1 MGVDTQNTLLVS
13 VAVLCYN
20 QEKYI
25 AQTMESIVSQ
35 ETNFDYEIII
45 ADDYSTDRT
54 REILF
59 RYKEKYPD
67 KINLILNEKNI
78 GLIANYV
85 QTLKQAK
92 GQYIAQCAGDDYW
105 TDNQKLQKQVD
116 FLSDKPDY
124 AMVHTQHL
132 HYIEKNNS
140 FEQVVPIE
148 KSEGIFQ
155 ELLAG
160 NKIGALTVMM
170 RKDCFI
176 EALNAGIFDLGFF
189 AEDYPLWLYFAQ
201 RYKIGYLPDC
211 TAIYRVLE
219 KSVSRTNDP
228 VKKYKF
234 AQSVFDIR
242 YFFGKETEYCPV
254 LKKEINEYNFYWMLY
269 AFRNN
274 MKELS
279 TLVHISQKKYN
290 VLSIKSLLYYW
301 GTQNKLL
308 GTPLRAIIHLKNK
321 ILKRNDQFYEDQ
333 M

>member
-1 MGVDTQNTLLVS
+1 MEIETQYSLLVS
-13 VAVLCYN
+13 VAVTCYN

-25 AQTMESIVSQ
+25 AQTVESIVSQ
-35 ETNFDYEIII
+35 ETNFGYEIII

-54 REILF
+54 REILL

-67 KINLILNEKNI
+67 KINLIFNEKNK
-78 GLIANYV
+78 GLITNYT
-85 QTLKQAK
+85 QTLQQTK

-105 TDNQKLQKQVD
+105 IDNQKLQKQFD
-116 FLSDKPDY
+116 FLSNNPDY
-124 AMVHTQHL
+124 AMVHTQLL
-132 HYIEKNNS
+132 HYIEKNDS

-148 KSEGIFQ
+148 KSGAIFQ

-160 NKIGALTVMM
+160 NNIGALTVMM

-176 EALNAGIFDLGFF
+176 EALNAGIFNLGFLM
-189 AEDYPLWLYFAQ
+189 EDYPLWLYFAQ

-211 TAIYRVLE
+211 TAVYRVLE
-219 KSVSRTNDP
+219 NSVSPRTGDP
-228 VKKYKF
+228 VRIYQF

-242 YFFGKETEYCPV
+242 YFFGKETGYCSV
-254 LKKEINEYNFYWMLY
+254 LQKEIKDYNFYWILY

-279 TLVHISQKKYN
+279 KRVHISQKKYK

-301 GTQNKLL
+301 GTQNKLFRTL
-308 GTPLRAIIHLKNK
+308 LRTMIHLK
-321 ILKRNDQFYEDQ
+321 D
-333 M
+333 